1 MRNMLRFLKGYEKE
15 SILAPLFKMLEAC
28 FELLVPLVV
37 ANIIDVGIKNG
48 DLAYIGKQC
57 GLMVLLAVVG
67 MASSL
72 TAQYF
77 AAKAA
82 LGYGTAL
89 RGALFRHI
97 DTLSYTELDGIGTPT
112 LVTRITSDVN
122 QLQNGVNMTLRLLLR
137 CPFIVIGAL
146 ILAFVISPTMGFWFV
161 LVTLAI
167 SLVVWLIMRVTVPQY
182 RAAQNTLDKVTLL
195 TRENYVGARVVR
207 AFARQDDEIA
217 DFTAVNDK
225 LKTFQLTAGRIS
237 ALMTP
242 LTYLIVNLG
251 VIAILMRGGLQVN
264 SGALTQG
271 EIIALIN
278 YMNQILINLLRIA
291 DLVVSVTRALASG
304 IRVSEILNTKSTMTD
319 PAAAALAPAAGAP
332 AVAFDHVGFTYHG
345 AGAPS
350 LTDISFAAQ
359 NGQTI
364 GVIGGTGSGKSTLI
378 NLIPRFYDCTSGSVD
393 LFGHAVQQYGFAQLR
408 QMIGIVP
415 QRAVLFTGT
424 IRDNMQWACP
434 DATDEQIWQAL
445 EIAQAADFVR
455 GKPKGLDEPVETAGR
470 NFSGGQRQRLT
481 IARALVRDPK
491 ILILDDSASA
501 LDYATDARLRKA
513 IRAHDANVTVFLV
526 SQRAASSM
534 PIRSLC
540 WMTARSSGR
549 AHMPSCSNR
558 ARSIRKF
565 TIPSSRRRRRTHE
578 KEKYHAQAAA
588 LSEKILAAADPVSAV
603 CRADRGH
610 DAVSADPHRA
620 GRRPHRRAGA
630 GGVFHHRPSAA
641 QNGHPHRRN
650 GAVAVDHERLQQPHH
665 LPHRA

>member
-112 LVTRITSDVN
+112 LVTRMTSDVN

-225 LKTFQLTAGRIS
+225 LKTFQLTAGR
-237 ALMTP
+237 
-242 LTYLIVNLG
+242 
-251 VIAILMRGGLQVN
+251 
-264 SGALTQG
+264 
-271 EIIALIN
+271 
-278 YMNQILINLLRIA
+278 
-291 DLVVSVTRALASG
+291 
-304 IRVSEILNTKSTMTD
+304 
-319 PAAAALAPAAGAP
+319 
-332 AVAFDHVGFTYHG
+332 
-345 AGAPS
+345 
-350 LTDISFAAQ
+350 
-359 NGQTI
+359 
-364 GVIGGTGSGKSTLI
+364 
-378 NLIPRFYDCTSGSVD
+378 
-393 LFGHAVQQYGFAQLR
+393 
-408 QMIGIVP
+408 
-415 QRAVLFTGT
+415 
-424 IRDNMQWACP
+424 
-434 DATDEQIWQAL
+434 
-445 EIAQAADFVR
+445 
-455 GKPKGLDEPVETAGR
+455 
-470 NFSGGQRQRLT
+470 NFSGGPRQRLT
-481 IARALVRDPK
+481 IARALVPHPQV
-491 ILILDDSASA
+491 LILDDSSSA
-501 LDYATDARLRKA
+501 LDFATDAALRKA
-513 IRAHDANVTVFLV
+513 LKEQTHGMTVFIV
-526 SQRAASSM
+526 SQRA
-534 PIRSLC
+534 
-540 WMTARSSGR
+540 
-549 AHMPSCSNR
+549 
-558 ARSIRKF
+558 
-565 TIPSSRRRRRTHE
+565 
-578 KEKYHAQAAA
+578 
-588 LSEKILAAADPVSAV
+588 SAV
-603 CRADRGH
+603 QRADRILVLDDGNLVGSGTH
-610 DAVSADPHRA
+610 ANLLKTCDVYREICLSQLSREE
-620 GRRPHRRAGA
+620 
-630 GGVFHHRPSAA
+630 V
-641 QNGHPHRRN
+641 
-650 GAVAVDHERLQQPHH
+650 EKTL
-665 LPHRA
+665 

>member
-332 AVAFDHVGFTYHG
+332 AVAFDH
-345 AGAPS
+345 
-350 LTDISFAAQ
+350 
-359 NGQTI
+359 
-364 GVIGGTGSGKSTLI
+364 GGLY
-378 NLIPRFYDCTSGSVD
+378 LPRCRCPQPD
-393 LFGHAVQQYGFAQLR
+393 GHQLCR
-408 QMIGIVP
+408 P
-415 QRAVLFTGT
+415 ERPDHR
-424 IRDNMQWACP
+424 RD
-434 DATDEQIWQAL
+434 
-445 EIAQAADFVR
+445 R
-455 GKPKGLDEPVETAGR
+455 R
-470 NFSGGQRQRLT
+470 HGQRQ
-481 IARALVRDPK
+481 IHPDQP
-491 ILILDDSASA
+491 DSP
-501 LDYATDARLRKA
+501 LL
-513 IRAHDANVTVFLV
+513 
-526 SQRAASSM
+526 
-534 PIRSLC
+534 
-540 WMTARSSGR
+540 
-549 AHMPSCSNR
+549 
-558 ARSIRKF
+558 
-565 TIPSSRRRRRTHE
+565 
-578 KEKYHAQAAA
+578 
-588 LSEKILAAADPVSAV
+588 
-603 CRADRGH
+603 
-610 DAVSADPHRA
+610 
-620 GRRPHRRAGA
+620 
-630 GGVFHHRPSAA
+630 
-641 QNGHPHRRN
+641 
-650 GAVAVDHERLQQPHH
+650 
-665 LPHRA
+665 